1 MPKRLT
7 KENFIER
14 AKKIH
19 NDKYDYSN
27 VEYTNNST
35 KVCIVC
41 PEHGE
46 FWQIPDSHLR
56 GRGCPVCRW
65 NKAKNS
71 IRKKQGLTREEFI
84 EKARAIHGEKYDYSE
99 VVYENTETNVRIICP
114 EHGEFLQRPH
124 HHLHGSGCPI
134 CGRNDLSEMKLADIV
149 KDNFHNVVS
158 QYNPEFLIEN
168 GKQQSIDI
176 YLPDLNIGIEYQGRQ
191 HFIPVSRFGGS
202 SEYEKTVERDERK
215 FKKCAENGV
224 KLIYFT
230 WEKEAPSEY
239 IGELYTDEND
249 LIKILK
255 NDRY

>member
-1 MPKRLT
+1 
-7 KENFIER
+7 
-14 AKKIH
+14 
-19 NDKYDYSN
+19 
-27 VEYTNNST
+27 
-35 KVCIVC
+35 
-41 PEHGE
+41 
-46 FWQIPDSHLR
+46 
-56 GRGCPVCRW
+56 
-65 NKAKNS
+65 
-71 IRKKQGLTREEFI
+71 
-84 EKARAIHGEKYDYSE
+84 
-99 VVYENTETNVRIICP
+99 
-114 EHGEFLQRPH
+114 
-124 HHLHGSGCPI
+124 
-134 CGRNDLSEMKLADIV
+134 MKLADIV

-158 QYNPEFLIEN
+158 QYKPEFLIEN